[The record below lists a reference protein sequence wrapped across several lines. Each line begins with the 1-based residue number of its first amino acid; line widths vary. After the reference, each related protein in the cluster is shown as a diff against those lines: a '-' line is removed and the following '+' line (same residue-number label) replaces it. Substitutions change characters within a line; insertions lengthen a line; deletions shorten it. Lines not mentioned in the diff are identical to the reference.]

1 MHLSLLA
8 GMGLVALMLATAV
21 DGTILYIKTM
31 TPKWLY
37 ENAEFASPSPIVT
50 HDTKRLT
57 LRGIGSLKCI
67 FTVPLPRFLRLLS
80 SELIFKVTVSLKTPT
95 SDSDFYIG
103 IGNKDG
109 ISGVAQIFDNRPLPN
124 VLVAIDAQ
132 TNSRTLADATGI
144 LTKPFDE
151 EVLFV
156 YKPSEK
162 YAAFY
167 SGNEFI
173 TGVLSVG
180 PNMTKDLYLI
190 AIGDEPDEQYKIQYI
205 TVQIEYTLPP

>member
-1 MHLSLLA
+1 
-8 GMGLVALMLATAV
+8 MGLMALMLATTI

-57 LRGIGSLKCI
+57 LRGMGDLKCL

-80 SELIFKVTVSLKTPT
+80 RELIFKVTVSLKTPT

-109 ISGVAQIFDNRPLPN
+109 ISGLAQIIDNRPFTN
-124 VLVAIDAQ
+124 VLGTINEATHYRTVAE
-132 TNSRTLADATGI
+132 ATGSSKI
-144 LTKPFDE
+144 TQPFDE

-167 SGNEFI
+167 SGNEFV
-173 TGVLSVG
+173 TGVLSDG
-180 PNMTKDLYLI
+180 PDMTKDLYLTVN
-190 AIGDEPDEQYKIQYI
+190 GDEINEIYKIQYI
-205 TVQIEYTLPP
+205 TVQIENI